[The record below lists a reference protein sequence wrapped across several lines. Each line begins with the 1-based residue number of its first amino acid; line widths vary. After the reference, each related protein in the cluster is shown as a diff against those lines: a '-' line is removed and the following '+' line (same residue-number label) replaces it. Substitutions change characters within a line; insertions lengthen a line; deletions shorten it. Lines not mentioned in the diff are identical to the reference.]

1 MKKTDFLDLR
11 IIDATQWSRE
21 VDPIGLLA
29 YQAWK
34 RKKYNL
40 DEDTLEEKQISPQQR
55 ADQERVQY
63 GAMKR
68 DDYEKKWK
76 VGKYRPKANPLH
88 GPGGLYK
95 NLVKSAVK
103 EDVEQLDEV
112 LTLQQRMKR
121 KILMRRLAPRIAR
134 ARKIAMRRQAGLD
147 VLKRR
152 AKALARRRMARKL
165 LGGKS
170 KSDVSPSERA
180 RIEKILA
187 KRKKGIERL
196 AVRLLPIVRKQQSV
210 RFANKNKARQTP
222 PKKPTPA
229 PAASSNK

>member
-1 MKKTDFLDLR
+1 
-11 IIDATQWSRE
+11 
-21 VDPIGLLA
+21 
-29 YQAWK
+29 
-34 RKKYNL
+34 
-40 DEDTLEEKQISPQQR
+40 
-55 ADQERVQY
+55 
-63 GAMKR
+63 
-68 DDYEKKWK
+68 
-76 VGKYRPKANPLH
+76 
-88 GPGGLYK
+88 
-95 NLVKSAVK
+95 
-103 EDVEQLDEV
+103 
-112 LTLQQRMKR
+112 
-121 KILMRRLAPRIAR
+121 
-134 ARKIAMRRQAGLD
+134 
-147 VLKRR
+147 
-152 AKALARRRMARKL
+152 